1 MATAAAI
8 QEFAQI
14 LSQQTGMDPTAA
26 LEWAQEENGP
36 GNNILGI
43 MGKSGPASFPSV
55 AMAAETVANML
66 WTSSMYSG
74 IKQAIQS
81 GGSTQA
87 QLQAVINSP
96 WNTGKA
102 DDPNAYAGTGFRT
115 QAGLGPGGS
124 SPSATDAA
132 TAPLTDTPAEAAA
145 VAAAN
150 AAGDPG
156 TNAQLQALQAQVTQL
171 TAQQTATTQQNQADA
186 FATLSADLGQYGL
199 SGLAPWLQGEIQAA
213 KPNDQ
218 ILLDLQQT
226 PEFQQRFPALGAMQ
240 QAGLPAIDPS
250 TYLSTETAYKQALQQ
265 AGIDI
270 ASLSPQDFV
279 GLFTNQVDPTEMT
292 QRLNDYHTIAT
303 TYAPAMQQAFLEQIG
318 EPISESDV
326 YKMFNGM
333 APQQVLQYTQR
344 TGTPVPTASD
354 FTDALNT
361 NSQNNTGELSTAQ
374 LETQMQRVTAAN
386 AAQFNNPGSGPS
398 TQQEAASLTQPLTQT
413 Y

>member
-1 MATAAAI
+1 MATTQAI
-8 QEFAQI
+8 QEFAQV

-36 GNNILGI
+36 GNNILGV
-43 MGKSGPASFPSV
+43 MGKSGPVSYPSV
-55 AMAAETVANML
+55 QMAAESVANML
-66 WTSSMYSG
+66 NSSMYSG

-81 GGSTQA
+81 GGDTQA
-87 QLQAVINSP
+87 QLQAIINSP

-102 DDPNAYAGTGFRT
+102 DDPNAYADTGFRT
-115 QAGLGPGGS
+115 QAGMSPGGS
-124 SPSATDAA
+124 GPAADSATS
-132 TAPLTDTPAEAAA
+132 PLTDTSAEAAA

-150 AAGDPG
+150 AAGDSG
-156 TNAQLQALQAQVTQL
+156 TNAQLQALQAQITQL

-226 PEFQQRFPALGAMQ
+226 PQFQQRFPAMAALQ

-265 AGIDI
+265 AGISP
-270 ASLSPQDFV
+270 ATLTPQDFV

-333 APQQVLQYTQR
+333 APQQVLAYTQR

-386 AAQFNNPGSGPS
+386 TAQFNNPGSGPS
-398 TQQEAASLTQPLTQT
+398 TQQQAANLTQPLTQT